1 MISALSSSLL
11 TRSTTGTE
19 VQGRFPRSVIT
30 MATWSG
36 DVTSYTKFSTAN
48 EFTSFQSA
56 KCLVV
61 PSHFATS
68 AGSPEKGGGGGTADR
83 EGLREVRNSGTYL
96 LDHCNAATSL
106 TQPPL

>member
-96 LDHCNAATSL
+96 
-106 TQPPL
+106 